1 MLGFNLPVRYQLG
14 KDIMPKINPHASWL
28 PLEAAWRNQPTE
40 RRSTLVKAV
49 RDHIA
54 DGDLVLTCAQLVTLW
69 PGDADGKLVGED
81 IYFGESPLV
90 GAQRVTRGDLPDY
103 FVI

>member
-1 MLGFNLPVRYQLG
+1 MWS
-14 KDIMPKINPHASWL
+14 PKG
-28 PLEAAWRNQPTE
+28 
-40 RRSTLVKAV
+40 RSSRCMAIRAMGIEEVGGETL
-49 RDHIA
+49 A

-90 GAQRVTRGDLPDY
+90 GAQRITRADLPDY